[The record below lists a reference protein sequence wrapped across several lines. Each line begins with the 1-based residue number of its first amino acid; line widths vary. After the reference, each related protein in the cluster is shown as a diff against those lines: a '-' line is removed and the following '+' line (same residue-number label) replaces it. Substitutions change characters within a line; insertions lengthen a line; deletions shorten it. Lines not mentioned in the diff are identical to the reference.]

1 MMNREEYVERYNK
14 VLNTL
19 SPEKKYVWESQIK
32 KRLESRDLKP
42 HEWTHKL
49 EMFAY
54 HHLAQDYVKALST
67 FFISTDLPI
76 PEDALNIEDYAYD
89 IETFG
94 SKELENFRFEELGMK
109 FGLLYKFL
117 KENYPDIYEV

>member
-1 MMNREEYVERYNK
+1 MNREEYVERYNK

-54 HHLAQDYVKALST
+54 PHLAQDYVKALST

-76 PEDALNIEDYAYD
+76 PEDALNIEGYAYD

>member
-1 MMNREEYVERYNK
+1 MNREEYVERYKK
-14 VLNTL
+14 VLKTL
-19 SPEKKYVWESQIK
+19 SPEKKYVWESRIK
-32 KRLESRDLKP
+32 KSLESSNLEP
-42 HEWTHKL
+42 HEWCHRL

-54 HHLAQDYVKALST
+54 HHLAQDYIKAVRV
-67 FFISTDLPI
+67 FFYSTDLPA

-117 KENYPDIYEV
+117 KENYPHFYEV